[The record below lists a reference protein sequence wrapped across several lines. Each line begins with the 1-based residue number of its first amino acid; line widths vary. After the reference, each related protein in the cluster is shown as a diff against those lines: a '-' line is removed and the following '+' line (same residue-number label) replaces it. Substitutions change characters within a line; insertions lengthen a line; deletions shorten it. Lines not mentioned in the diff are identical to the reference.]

1 LMERP
6 ARLRLMT
13 RILAMLLLGAPI
25 PRLSAQPL
33 SATQPAA
40 AGMDAKRQADLSVTL
55 RENYRSIRAV
65 VVLRGDLPVFE
76 YYRHGTSP
84 DDLLPVHSV
93 TKSVMSILVGIALG
107 HAAFDSLDQHL
118 GDLLP
123 EALAPG
129 VDSRVREITIRHLL
143 TMSSGFNPASIGAL
157 PPSARLWAW
166 SLHRP
171 MLDAPG
177 RQFSYDNQASHLL
190 SVVLTR
196 AIRQDPRRF
205 AQQHLF
211 GPLGIENYAWPLD
224 DEGNLQGSSGLALTA
239 RDMAKI
245 GSLYLRSGSW
255 NGMQLVPET
264 YVTEATQQHNHG
276 GSPVRAA
283 DYGYLWW
290 VTRPP
295 GETAAYFA
303 AGIGGQLIYVVPA
316 RDLVVV
322 IAGDASGAGGRRL
335 INQAILPAVQTRAP
349 H

>member
-1 LMERP
+1 
-6 ARLRLMT
+6 
-13 RILAMLLLGAPI
+13 MLLLGAPI
-25 PRLSAQPL
+25 PRLSAEPL
-33 SATQPAA
+33 PGTPPAA
-40 AGMDAKRQADLSVTL
+40 AGMDAERQTELSETL

-65 VVLRGDLPVFE
+65 VVLHGDLPVFE
-76 YYRHGTSP
+76 YFRHGTSP
-84 DDLLPVHSV
+84 NDLLPVHSV
-93 TKSVMSILVGIALG
+93 TKSVMSILVGVALG
-107 HAAFDSLDQHL
+107 QAAFNSLDQHL

-123 EALAPG
+123 EALEPG
-129 VDSRVREITIRHLL
+129 ADPRVREITIRHLL
-143 TMSSGFNPASIGAL
+143 TMSSGFNPTSIGAL

-177 RQFSYDNQASHLL
+177 RQFNYDNGASHLL

-196 AIRQDPRRF
+196 AIRQDPRSF

-211 GPLGIENYAWPLD
+211 GPLGIENYVWLLD
-224 DEGNLQGSSGLALTA
+224 DEGNLQGSSGLSLTA

-245 GSLYLRSGSW
+245 GRLFLRSGRW

-264 YVTEATQQHNHG
+264 YVTDATQQHNHG

-290 VTRPP
+290 ITRPP
-295 GETAAYFA
+295 EETAAYFA
-303 AGIGGQLIYVVPA
+303 AGYGGQLIYVVPA
-316 RDLVVV
+316 RDLVIV

-335 INQAILPAVQTRAP
+335 INQAILPAVQMQTAP
-349 H
+349 

>member
-1 LMERP
+1 
-6 ARLRLMT
+6 
-13 RILAMLLLGAPI
+13 MLLLGAPI
-25 PRLSAQPL
+25 PRLSAEPL
-33 SATQPAA
+33 SGTPPAA
-40 AGMDAKRQADLSVTL
+40 AGMDAERQAELSKKL

-84 DDLLPVHSV
+84 DDLLPVRSV

-107 HAAFDSLDQHL
+107 QTAFNSLDQHL

-123 EALAPG
+123 EALEPG
-129 VDSRVREITIRHLL
+129 VDPRVRGITIRHLL
-143 TMSSGFNPASIGAL
+143 TMSSGFNPDSIGAL

-177 RQFSYDNQASHLL
+177 RQFSYDNQASQLL
-190 SVVLTR
+190 SIVLSR
-196 AIRQDPRRF
+196 AIKQEPSRF
-205 AQQHLF
+205 ARQHLF
-211 GPLGIENYAWPLD
+211 GPLGIENYAWLLD
-224 DEGNLQGSSGLALTA
+224 DEGNLQGSSGLSLTA

-245 GSLYLRSGSW
+245 GRLYLRGGRW
-255 NGMQLVPET
+255 NGKQLVPET

-276 GSPVRAA
+276 GSPVGAA

-290 VTRPP
+290 ISRPP
-295 GETAAYFA
+295 AETAAYFA
-303 AGIGGQLIYVVPA
+303 AGMGGQLIYVVPA
-316 RDLVVV
+316 RDLVIA

-335 INQAILPAVQTRAP
+335 INQAILPAVQMPPAP
-349 H
+349 

>member
-1 LMERP
+1 MERQ
-6 ARLRLMT
+6 ARLRRAT
-13 RILAMLLLGAPI
+13 CIVAMLLLGAPI
-25 PRLSAQPL
+25 PRLSAEPL
-33 SATQPAA
+33 SGTPPAA
-40 AGMDAKRQADLSVTL
+40 AGMDAERQAELSKKL

-84 DDLLPVHSV
+84 DDLLPVRSV

-107 HAAFDSLDQHL
+107 QTAFNSLDQHL

-123 EALAPG
+123 EALEPG
-129 VDSRVREITIRHLL
+129 VDPRVRGITIRHLL
-143 TMSSGFNPASIGAL
+143 TMSSGFNPDSIGAL

-177 RQFSYDNQASHLL
+177 RQFSYDNQASQLL
-190 SVVLTR
+190 SIVLSR
-196 AIRQDPRRF
+196 AIKQEPSRF
-205 AQQHLF
+205 ARQHLF
-211 GPLGIENYAWPLD
+211 GPLGIENYAWLLD
-224 DEGNLQGSSGLALTA
+224 DEGNLQGSSGLSLTA

-245 GSLYLRSGSW
+245 GRLYLRGGRW
-255 NGMQLVPET
+255 NGKQLVPET

-276 GSPVRAA
+276 GSPVGAA

-290 VTRPP
+290 ISRPP
-295 GETAAYFA
+295 AETAAYFA
-303 AGIGGQLIYVVPA
+303 AGMGGQLIYVVPA
-316 RDLVVV
+316 RDLVIA

-335 INQAILPAVQTRAP
+335 INQAILPAVQMPPAP
-349 H
+349 

>member
-1 LMERP
+1 MERSAP
-6 ARLRLMT
+6 LRLAT
-13 RILAMLLLGAPI
+13 CILPMLLLGVPI
-25 PRLSAQPL
+25 PRLSAEPL
-33 SATQPAA
+33 HGTPPAV
-40 AGMDAKRQADLSVTL
+40 AGMDAESLAELSKTL
-55 RENYRSIRAV
+55 GENYRSIRAV
-65 VVLRGDLPVFE
+65 VVMRGDLPAFE
-76 YYRHGTSP
+76 YYRHGTNP

-107 HAAFDSLDQHL
+107 QAAFNSLDQHL

-129 VDSRVREITIRHLL
+129 VDPRVREVTIRHLL
-143 TMSSGFNPASIGAL
+143 TMSSGFDPTSIGAL

-177 RQFSYDNQASHLL
+177 QQFNYDNGASHLL
-190 SVVLTR
+190 SVILTR

-211 GPLGIENYAWPLD
+211 GPLGIENYAWLLD
-224 DEGNLQGSSGLALTA
+224 DEGNLQGSSGLSLPA

-245 GSLYLRSGSW
+245 GSLYLRSGRW
-255 NGMQLVPET
+255 NGKQLVPET
-264 YVTEATQQHNHG
+264 YVTEATQQHNPG

-290 VTRPP
+290 ITRPP

-316 RDLVVV
+316 RDLVIV

-335 INQAILPAVQTRAP
+335 INQEIVPAVQMRAP

>member
-1 LMERP
+1 MERP
-6 ARLRLMT
+6 ARHRLAAC
-13 RILAMLLLGAPI
+13 ILAMLLLAVPI
-25 PRLSAQPL
+25 LRLSAEPL
-33 SATQPAA
+33 PGKPPAA
-40 AGMDAKRQADLSVTL
+40 TGMDAERLAELSKTI

-93 TKSVMSILVGIALG
+93 TKSVLSILVGVALG
-107 HAAFDSLDQHL
+107 QTIFSSLDQHL

-123 EALAPG
+123 EALEPG
-129 VDSRVREITIRHLL
+129 LDPRVREITIRDLL
-143 TMSSGFNPASIGAL
+143 TMSSGFDPVSIGAL

-177 RQFSYDNQASHLL
+177 RQFNYDNGASHLL
-190 SVVLTR
+190 SVLLTR
-196 AIRQDPRRF
+196 AIKQDPFRF
-205 AQQHLF
+205 ARQHLF
-211 GPLGIENYAWPLD
+211 GPLGIENYAWLLD
-224 DEGNLQGSSGLALTA
+224 DEGNLQGASGLSLTA

-245 GSLYLRSGSW
+245 GSLYLRSGGW
-255 NGMQLVPET
+255 NGMQLVPEP
-264 YVTEATQQHNHG
+264 YVTESTQQHNHG

-290 VTRPP
+290 ITRPP
-295 GETAAYFA
+295 GETTAYFA
-303 AGIGGQLIYVVPA
+303 AGYGGQLIYVVPA
-316 RDLVVV
+316 RDLVIV

-335 INQAILPAVQTRAP
+335 INQTILPAVQMRAVP
-349 H
+349 

>member
-1 LMERP
+1 
-6 ARLRLMT
+6 
-13 RILAMLLLGAPI
+13 
-25 PRLSAQPL
+25 
-33 SATQPAA
+33 
-40 AGMDAKRQADLSVTL
+40 MDAERQAELSKTL

-76 YYRHGTSP
+76 YYRHGTNP
-84 DDLLPVHSV
+84 NDLLPVHSV
-93 TKSVMSILVGIALG
+93 TKSVMSVLVGIALG
-107 HAAFDSLDQHL
+107 QAAFSNLDQHL

-123 EALAPG
+123 EALEPG
-129 VDSRVREITIRHLL
+129 VDPRVREITIRHLL
-143 TMSSGFNPASIGAL
+143 TMSSGFDPASLGAL

-171 MLDAPG
+171 MVDAPG
-177 RQFSYDNQASHLL
+177 QRFSYDNQASHLL
-190 SVVLTR
+190 SIVLTR
-196 AIRQDPRRF
+196 AIKQDPSRF
-205 AQQHLF
+205 AQRHLF
-211 GPLGIENYAWPLD
+211 GPLGIENYAWLLD
-224 DEGNLQGSSGLALTA
+224 DEGNLQGASGLSLTA

-245 GSLYLRSGSW
+245 GSLYLRVGRW
-255 NGMQLVPET
+255 NGLPLVPET

-276 GSPVRAA
+276 GSPVSAA

-295 GETAAYFA
+295 GEASAYFA

-316 RDLVVV
+316 RDLVIA

-335 INQAILPAVQTRAP
+335 INQAILPAVQIRAA